1 MDVSLFL
8 EQLFIRFFVFFLLT
22 VKGKV
27 DLKISDDID
36 SHPGPDYVVKK
47 GVWDTFHQGKQKLG
61 STAGIQYIC
70 NSLYTLSCP
79 RVPKVFVWNSPD
91 LHHILIQGGNL

>member
-8 EQLFIRFFVFFLLT
+8 EQLFIRFFIFFLLT
-22 VKGKV
+22 VKGQL

-47 GVWDTFHQGKQKLG
+47 GV
-61 STAGIQYIC
+61 
-70 NSLYTLSCP
+70 
-79 RVPKVFVWNSPD
+79 
-91 LHHILIQGGNL
+91 

>member
-1 MDVSLFL
+1 M
-8 EQLFIRFFVFFLLT
+8 
-22 VKGKV
+22 KGQV
-27 DLKISDDID
+27 DLKISDDIE
-36 SHPGPDYVVKK
+36 SNPGPDYVVKK

-79 RVPKVFVWNSPD
+79 RVTKVFVWNSPD
-91 LHHILIQGGNL
+91 LHHILMQGGNL